1 MTEEQAAKARRMAES
16 KQWTLEQIAV
26 GLKLDKAIVKKWL
39 ADHGLTVKS
48 SIAQACKT
56 RASLVAN

>member
-26 GLKLDKAIVKKWL
+26 GVGLDKPTVKKWL
-39 ADHGLTVKS
+39 NDHGLTVKS
-48 SIAQACKT
+48 SIAQACKA
-56 RASLVAN
+56 RASLVAS